1 MAGNSAEGMTVMT
14 VLGKNGK
21 SSHTHTRG
29 DFLYLAKTVITIIG
43 LPFLGV
49 PHAPEKAEAGLRIS
63 LSWKELICD
72 LRRSSRN

>member
-1 MAGNSAEGMTVMT
+1 MAGNSAEVMTVMTVMT

-49 PHAPEKAEAGLRIS
+49 S
-63 LSWKELICD
+63 
-72 LRRSSRN
+72 